1 MSRIDEIPSH
11 KLHSDMVYDIYPTSL
26 VNQYVLF
33 NFICII
39 YDLFNYFTIIKKKSI
54 KLFT

>member
-26 VNQYVLF
+26 VKQSVLF
-33 NFICII
+33 NVICII

-54 KLFT
+54 KL